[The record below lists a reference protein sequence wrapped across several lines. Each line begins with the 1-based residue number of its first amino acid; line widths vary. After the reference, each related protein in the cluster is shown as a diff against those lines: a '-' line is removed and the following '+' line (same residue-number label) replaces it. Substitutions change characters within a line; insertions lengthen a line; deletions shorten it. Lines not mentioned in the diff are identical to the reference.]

1 MADNLT
7 NEERLLELENKI
19 KKMDKVSCSFCTA
32 KWLQTTLYL
41 QNGYNHSCHHPAP
54 HKIPLEEVLQDPA
67 ALHNSIFKKEQRAK
81 MINGTRPEECDY
93 CWKIEDLK
101 KGFRSDRHI
110 KTTDTNWAW
119 DRFDEIANADPREN
133 VNPSYLEVSFSNVC
147 NFACAYCSP
156 DISSKWMEDVKKHGP
171 YPVKNVGAANSIEY
185 LKSSGKYPF
194 THKEENPYVDAFWE
208 WFPNVFKD
216 LKVFRITGGEPL
228 MSKDTWKL
236 IDWFEDK
243 ENKNCTI
250 AFNTNLRVPDKLYD
264 RFIPA
269 LNSLVPKFNRINVFT
284 SLESTGS
291 QAEYV
296 RDGIVYEKFLSNL
309 RRLMNETTEVDVTI
323 MTTVNILSLPTFK
336 DFLIEFL
343 KLRKEFK
350 LGDSWANSRLTLS
363 VNYLRWPKHLQCILL
378 DKEDRIKYA
387 DEIEQLADE
396 YQVDDHVEQESVFYL
411 EDVNQ
416 IKRFCGYL
424 RTAEP
429 DVSFRKDFINFVN
442 AYDIRRNKNFV
453 DTFPQYKT
461 IYNDWRNYE

>member
-1 MADNLT
+1 MCIRD
-7 NEERLLELENKI
+7 
-19 KKMDKVSCSFCTA
+19 S
-32 KWLQTTLYL
+32 
-41 QNGYNHSCHHPAP
+41 

-81 MINGTRPEECDY
+81 MINGIRPEECDY

-119 DRFDEIANADPREN
+119 DRFDEIANANPKEN

-250 AFNTNLRVPDKLYD
+250 AFNTNLGVPDKLYD

-336 DFLIEFL
+336 DFLL
-343 KLRKEFK
+343 KK
-350 LGDSWANSRLTLS
+350 
-363 VNYLRWPKHLQCILL
+363 
-378 DKEDRIKYA
+378 
-387 DEIEQLADE
+387 
-396 YQVDDHVEQESVFYL
+396 
-411 EDVNQ
+411 
-416 IKRFCGYL
+416 
-424 RTAEP
+424 
-429 DVSFRKDFINFVN
+429 
-442 AYDIRRNKNFV
+442 KNF
-453 DTFPQYKT
+453 
-461 IYNDWRNYE
+461 R